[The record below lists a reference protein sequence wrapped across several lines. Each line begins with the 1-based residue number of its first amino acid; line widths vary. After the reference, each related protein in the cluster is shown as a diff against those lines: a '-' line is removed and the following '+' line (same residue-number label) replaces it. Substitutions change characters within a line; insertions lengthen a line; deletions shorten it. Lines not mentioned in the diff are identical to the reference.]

1 MKATRALVLFLLT
14 VLLCPAL
21 ASAGT
26 LGPALNY
33 EELLDMVRRAKDGD
47 ILLVSGEMTAT
58 EEAISSPALL
68 QISGD
73 GRAVLHRL
81 HISDSSVILS
91 DVELRDS
98 LTISGISNVEL
109 RAVRVEGAPGQSGL
123 SLVGGGT
130 LLIDGDCEITGGE
143 GATGVSVSQRGGDL
157 YVSVEGS
164 IRGGEGGGSGM
175 EVSPLS
181 EYGTMM
187 LAGTIR
193 GGNDAMMGGTGLNL
207 FGLSGNAFI
216 TVAGSVRGGR
226 GAAGGAG
233 MQVVSIGDTVSIGVN
248 GEIRGGSGDEYG
260 GNALIVMD
268 AAGAAAVNLSGML
281 IGGDASAQTGEPGQS
296 LLVIGDSVAH
306 TRVANC
312 LLQDGENTFIYNK
325 AITPLPEIT
334 SSVDAVEPLA
344 TPSPTPEP
352 TATPAPT
359 HTPTPEPTASPEP
372 TATPAPTHT
381 PTPKPTA
388 TPEPTATPAP
398 THTPTPKPT
407 ASPEPTPSPTDE
419 PTASPDIPVETE
431 APTET
436 EAPAETEVPAETESP
451 VETALPAE
459 GAAG

>member
-73 GRAVLHRL
+73 GKAVLHRL
-81 HISDSSVILS
+81 HISDSSVVLS

-109 RAVRVEGAPGQSGL
+109 RAVRVQGAPGQSGL

-312 LLQDGENTFIYNK
+312 LLQDGENTFVYNK

-344 TPSPTPEP
+344 TPSPTVTPMPMITTPAPTAMVTPTPVVTPTILTPES

-359 HTPTPEPTASPEP
+359 HTPTPTASPES
-372 TATPAPTHT
+372 TPI
-381 PTPKPTA
+381 
-388 TPEPTATPAP
+388 
-398 THTPTPKPT
+398 
-407 ASPEPTPSPTDE
+407 PTDE

-436 EAPAETEVPAETESP
+436 EAPAETESP

>member
-73 GRAVLHRL
+73 GKAVLHRL

-109 RAVRVEGAPGQSGL
+109 RAVRVQGAPGQSGL

-216 TVAGSVRGGR
+216 TVAGSIRGGR

-344 TPSPTPEP
+344 TPSPTVTPMPMVTTPAPTAMVTPTPVVTPTILTPES

-359 HTPTPEPTASPEP
+359 HTPTPTASPE
-372 TATPAPTHT
+372 
-381 PTPKPTA
+381 
-388 TPEPTATPAP
+388 
-398 THTPTPKPT
+398 
-407 ASPEPTPSPTDE
+407 STPSPTDE
-419 PTASPDIPVETE
+419 PTASPDVPVETE

-436 EAPAETEVPAETESP
+436 EAPAEPESP

>member
-81 HISDSSVILS
+81 HISDSSVVLS

-109 RAVRVEGAPGQSGL
+109 RTVRVEGAPGQSGL

-268 AAGAAAVNLSGML
+268 AVGASAVNLSGML
-281 IGGDASAQTGEPGQS
+281 IGGDASAQSGEPGQS

-312 LLQDGENTFIYNK
+312 MLQDGENTFAYNK

-334 SSVDAVEPLA
+334 SSVDAVEPMA
-344 TPSPTPEP
+344 TPSP
-352 TATPAPT
+352 AV
-359 HTPTPEPTASPEP
+359 TPTLEPTASPEH
-372 TATPAPTHT
+372 TAL
-381 PTPKPTA
+381 
-388 TPEPTATPAP
+388 PERTD
-398 THTPTPKPT
+398 
-407 ASPEPTPSPTDE
+407 SPEPTVSPEHTDSPEHTPIPTDE

-431 APTET
+431 APAET
-436 EAPAETEVPAETESP
+436 EAPTETESP

>member
-14 VLLCPAL
+14 VLLCPIP

-68 QISGD
+68 QISGN
-73 GRAVLHRL
+73 GKAVLHRL

-109 RAVRVEGAPGQSGL
+109 RAVRVQGAPGQSGL

-312 LLQDGENTFIYNK
+312 MLQDGENTFAYNK

-334 SSVDAVEPLA
+334 SSVDAVEPLV

-352 TATPAPT
+352 TASPAPT
-359 HTPTPEPTASPEP
+359 AMVTPTPVVTPTITASPEP

-381 PTPKPTA
+381 P
-388 TPEPTATPAP
+388 
-398 THTPTPKPT
+398 KPT
-407 ASPEPTPSPTDE
+407 ASPEPTPIPTDE
-419 PTASPDIPVETE
+419 PPVETE

-436 EAPAETEVPAETESP
+436 EAPAQTESPAETEAPAETESP

-459 GAAG
+459 GTAG

>member
-73 GRAVLHRL
+73 GKAILHRL

-109 RAVRVEGAPGQSGL
+109 RTVRVEGAPGQSGL

-157 YVSVEGS
+157 YVSDEGS

-248 GEIRGGSGDEYG
+248 GEIRGGSGDE
-260 GNALIVMD
+260 
-268 AAGAAAVNLSGML
+268 
-281 IGGDASAQTGEPGQS
+281 
-296 LLVIGDSVAH
+296 
-306 TRVANC
+306 
-312 LLQDGENTFIYNK
+312 
-325 AITPLPEIT
+325 
-334 SSVDAVEPLA
+334 
-344 TPSPTPEP
+344 
-352 TATPAPT
+352 
-359 HTPTPEPTASPEP
+359 
-372 TATPAPTHT
+372 
-381 PTPKPTA
+381 
-388 TPEPTATPAP
+388 
-398 THTPTPKPT
+398 
-407 ASPEPTPSPTDE
+407 
-419 PTASPDIPVETE
+419 
-431 APTET
+431 
-436 EAPAETEVPAETESP
+436 
-451 VETALPAE
+451 
-459 GAAG
+459 

>member
-1 MKATRALVLFLLT
+1 MSASRAAFAAAKAAAAA
-14 VLLCPAL
+14 C
-21 ASAGT
+21 
-26 LGPALNY
+26 
-33 EELLDMVRRAKDGD
+33 
-47 ILLVSGEMTAT
+47 
-58 EEAISSPALL
+58 
-68 QISGD
+68 
-73 GRAVLHRL
+73 
-81 HISDSSVILS
+81 
-91 DVELRDS
+91 
-98 LTISGISNVEL
+98 
-109 RAVRVEGAPGQSGL
+109 
-123 SLVGGGT
+123 
-130 LLIDGDCEITGGE
+130 
-143 GATGVSVSQRGGDL
+143 
-157 YVSVEGS
+157 
-164 IRGGEGGGSGM
+164 

-268 AAGAAAVNLSGML
+268 AVGASAVNLSGML
-281 IGGDASAQTGEPGQS
+281 IGGDASAQSGEPGQS

-312 LLQDGENTFIYNK
+312 MLQDGENTFAYNK

-334 SSVDAVEPLA
+334 SSVDAVEPMA
-344 TPSPTPEP
+344 TPSPAVTPTLEP
-352 TATPAPT
+352 TASPE
-359 HTPTPEPTASPEP
+359 HTASPEPTASPE
-372 TATPAPTHT
+372 HT
-381 PTPKPTA
+381 D
-388 TPEPTATPAP
+388 
-398 THTPTPKPT
+398 
-407 ASPEPTPSPTDE
+407 SPEPTPIPTDE

-431 APTET
+431 APAET
-436 EAPAETEVPAETESP
+436 EAPTETESP

>member
-73 GRAVLHRL
+73 GKAVLHRL
-81 HISDSSVILS
+81 HISDSSVVLS

-109 RAVRVEGAPGQSGL
+109 RAVRVQGAPGQSGL
-123 SLVGGGT
+123 SLVGSGT

-344 TPSPTPEP
+344 TPSPTVTPMPMVTTPAPTAMVTPTPVVTPTILTPES

-359 HTPTPEPTASPEP
+359 HTPTPTASPE
-372 TATPAPTHT
+372 
-381 PTPKPTA
+381 
-388 TPEPTATPAP
+388 
-398 THTPTPKPT
+398 
-407 ASPEPTPSPTDE
+407 STPSPTDE

-436 EAPAETEVPAETESP
+436 EAPAETESP

>member
-73 GRAVLHRL
+73 GKAVLHRL

-109 RAVRVEGAPGQSGL
+109 RAVRVQGAPGQSGL

-344 TPSPTPEP
+344 TPSPTVTPMPMVTTPAPTAMVTPTPVVTPTILTPES

-359 HTPTPEPTASPEP
+359 HTPTPTASPE
-372 TATPAPTHT
+372 
-381 PTPKPTA
+381 
-388 TPEPTATPAP
+388 
-398 THTPTPKPT
+398 
-407 ASPEPTPSPTDE
+407 STPSPTDE
-419 PTASPDIPVETE
+419 PTASPDVPVETE

-436 EAPAETEVPAETESP
+436 EAPAEPESP

>member
-58 EEAISSPALL
+58 EEAIASPALL

-73 GRAVLHRL
+73 GKAVLHRL

-109 RAVRVEGAPGQSGL
+109 RAVRVQGAPGQSGL

-216 TVAGSVRGGR
+216 TVAGSIRGGR

-248 GEIRGGSGDEYG
+248 GEIHGGSGDEYG

-312 LLQDGENTFIYNK
+312 LLQDGENTFTYNK

-344 TPSPTPEP
+344 TPSPTVTPMP
-352 TATPAPT
+352 MVTTPAPT
-359 HTPTPEPTASPEP
+359 AMVTPTPVV
-372 TATPAPTHT
+372 T
-381 PTPKPTA
+381 PTIL

-398 THTPTPKPT
+398 THTPTPT
-407 ASPEPTPSPTDE
+407 ASPESTPSPTDE
-419 PTASPDIPVETE
+419 PTASPDVPVETE

-436 EAPAETEVPAETESP
+436 EAPAETESP

>member
-73 GRAVLHRL
+73 GKAVLHRL
-81 HISDSSVILS
+81 HISDSSVVLS

-109 RAVRVEGAPGQSGL
+109 RTVRVEGAPGQSGL

-216 TVAGSVRGGR
+216 TVAGS
-226 GAAGGAG
+226 
-233 MQVVSIGDTVSIGVN
+233 
-248 GEIRGGSGDEYG
+248 
-260 GNALIVMD
+260 
-268 AAGAAAVNLSGML
+268 
-281 IGGDASAQTGEPGQS
+281 
-296 LLVIGDSVAH
+296 
-306 TRVANC
+306 
-312 LLQDGENTFIYNK
+312 
-325 AITPLPEIT
+325 
-334 SSVDAVEPLA
+334 
-344 TPSPTPEP
+344 
-352 TATPAPT
+352 
-359 HTPTPEPTASPEP
+359 
-372 TATPAPTHT
+372 
-381 PTPKPTA
+381 
-388 TPEPTATPAP
+388 
-398 THTPTPKPT
+398 
-407 ASPEPTPSPTDE
+407 
-419 PTASPDIPVETE
+419 
-431 APTET
+431 
-436 EAPAETEVPAETESP
+436 
-451 VETALPAE
+451 
-459 GAAG
+459 

>member
-73 GRAVLHRL
+73 GKAVLHRL

-344 TPSPTPEP
+344 TPSPTVTPMP
-352 TATPAPT
+352 MVTTPAPT
-359 HTPTPEPTASPEP
+359 AMVTPTPVV
-372 TATPAPTHT
+372 APTIL
-381 PTPKPTA
+381 

-398 THTPTPKPT
+398 THTPTPT
-407 ASPEPTPSPTDE
+407 ASPESTPSPTDE
-419 PTASPDIPVETE
+419 PTASPDVPVETE

-436 EAPAETEVPAETESP
+436 EAPAETESP

-459 GAAG
+459 GTAG

>member
-73 GRAVLHRL
+73 GKAVLHRL

-109 RAVRVEGAPGQSGL
+109 RAVRVQGAPGQSGL

-281 IGGDASAQTGEPGQS
+281 LGGDASAQTGEPGQS

-344 TPSPTPEP
+344 TPSPTVTPMPMITTPAPTAMVTPTPVVTPTILTPES

-359 HTPTPEPTASPEP
+359 HTPTPTASPES
-372 TATPAPTHT
+372 TPI
-381 PTPKPTA
+381 
-388 TPEPTATPAP
+388 
-398 THTPTPKPT
+398 
-407 ASPEPTPSPTDE
+407 PTDE

-436 EAPAETEVPAETESP
+436 EAPAETESP

>member
-73 GRAVLHRL
+73 GKAVLHRL

-109 RAVRVEGAPGQSGL
+109 RAVRVQGAPGQSGL

-344 TPSPTPEP
+344 TPSPTVTPMPMVTTPAPTAMVTPTPVVTPTILTPES

-359 HTPTPEPTASPEP
+359 HTPTPTASPE
-372 TATPAPTHT
+372 
-381 PTPKPTA
+381 
-388 TPEPTATPAP
+388 
-398 THTPTPKPT
+398 
-407 ASPEPTPSPTDE
+407 STPSPTDE

-436 EAPAETEVPAETESP
+436 EAPAETESP

>member
-14 VLLCPAL
+14 VLLCPIP

-73 GRAVLHRL
+73 GKAILHRL

-109 RAVRVEGAPGQSGL
+109 RAVRVQGAPGESGL

-193 GGNDAMMGGTGLNL
+193 GGSDAMMGGTGLNL

-312 LLQDGENTFIYNK
+312 LLQDGENTFAYNK

-334 SSVDAVEPLA
+334 SSVNAVEPLV
-344 TPSPTPEP
+344 TPSPTVTP
-352 TATPAPT
+352 TPMVTTPAPT

-372 TATPAPTHT
+372 TATPAPT
-381 PTPKPTA
+381 
-388 TPEPTATPAP
+388 
-398 THTPTPKPT
+398 PTPKPT
-407 ASPEPTPSPTDE
+407 ASPEPTPIPTDE
-419 PTASPDIPVETE
+419 PTASPEPTPIPTDEPTASPGVPTETEAPVETE
-431 APTET
+431 AP
-436 EAPAETEVPAETESP
+436 AQTESP
-451 VETALPAE
+451 VETAPPAE

>member
-73 GRAVLHRL
+73 GKAVLHRL
-81 HISDSSVILS
+81 HISDSSVVLS

-109 RAVRVEGAPGQSGL
+109 RAVRVQGAPGQSGL

-312 LLQDGENTFIYNK
+312 LLQDGENTFTYNK

-344 TPSPTPEP
+344 TPSPTVTPMP
-352 TATPAPT
+352 MVTTPAPT
-359 HTPTPEPTASPEP
+359 AMVTPTPVV
-372 TATPAPTHT
+372 T
-381 PTPKPTA
+381 PTIL

-398 THTPTPKPT
+398 THTPT
-407 ASPEPTPSPTDE
+407 ASPESTPSPTDE
-419 PTASPDIPVETE
+419 PTASPDVPVETE

-436 EAPAETEVPAETESP
+436 EAPAETESP

>member
-81 HISDSSVILS
+81 HISDSSVVLS

-109 RAVRVEGAPGQSGL
+109 RTVRVEGAPGQSGL

-193 GGNDAMMGGTGLNL
+193 GGNDAMMGGTGP
-207 FGLSGNAFI
+207 A
-216 TVAGSVRGGR
+216 TAPGSVIVSTAEHLAMVVLVQCLHPGHRMLIGHFSAPLNMRTGSPAFGQIGASLSNAIFNQLWRHYGLPLSNGSPGYVSAKGIEFQAGYEKGVAAILSALPGGSS
-226 GAAGGAG
+226 
-233 MQVVSIGDTVSIGVN
+233 MLLHL
-248 GEIRGGSGDEYG
+248 GGSGGPATHPVQAILDDDIAGMVGRFASGEATLCPPTRRPSSA
-260 GNALIVMD
+260 NHLMKL
-268 AAGAAAVNLSGML
+268 AA
-281 IGGDASAQTGEPGQS
+281 
-296 LLVIGDSVAH
+296 
-306 TRVANC
+306 
-312 LLQDGENTFIYNK
+312 
-325 AITPLPEIT
+325 
-334 SSVDAVEPLA
+334 
-344 TPSPTPEP
+344 
-352 TATPAPT
+352 
-359 HTPTPEPTASPEP
+359 
-372 TATPAPTHT
+372 
-381 PTPKPTA
+381 
-388 TPEPTATPAP
+388 
-398 THTPTPKPT
+398 
-407 ASPEPTPSPTDE
+407 
-419 PTASPDIPVETE
+419 
-431 APTET
+431 
-436 EAPAETEVPAETESP
+436 
-451 VETALPAE
+451 
-459 GAAG
+459 

>member
-73 GRAVLHRL
+73 GKAVLHRL

-109 RAVRVEGAPGQSGL
+109 RAVRVQGAPGQSGL

-143 GATGVSVSQRGGDL
+143 GATGVSVSHRGGDL
-157 YVSVEGS
+157 YVSAEGS

-344 TPSPTPEP
+344 TPSPTVTPMPMVTTPAPTAMVTPTPVVTPTILTPES

-359 HTPTPEPTASPEP
+359 HTPTPTASPE
-372 TATPAPTHT
+372 
-381 PTPKPTA
+381 
-388 TPEPTATPAP
+388 
-398 THTPTPKPT
+398 
-407 ASPEPTPSPTDE
+407 STPSPTDE
-419 PTASPDIPVETE
+419 PTASPDVPVETE

-436 EAPAETEVPAETESP
+436 EAPAETESP

>member
-33 EELLDMVRRAKDGD
+33 KELLDMVRRAKDGD

-58 EEAISSPALL
+58 EEAIASPALL

-73 GRAVLHRL
+73 GKAVLHRL

-91 DVELRDS
+91 DVELQDS

-109 RAVRVEGAPGQSGL
+109 RAVRVQGAPGQSGL

-312 LLQDGENTFIYNK
+312 LLQDGENTFTYNK

-344 TPSPTPEP
+344 TPSPTVTPMP
-352 TATPAPT
+352 MVTTPAPT
-359 HTPTPEPTASPEP
+359 AMVTPTPVV
-372 TATPAPTHT
+372 T
-381 PTPKPTA
+381 PTIL

-398 THTPTPKPT
+398 THTPTPT
-407 ASPEPTPSPTDE
+407 ASPESTPSPTDE
-419 PTASPDIPVETE
+419 PTASPDVPVETE

-436 EAPAETEVPAETESP
+436 EAPAETESP

>member
-73 GRAVLHRL
+73 GKAVLHRL

-109 RAVRVEGAPGQSGL
+109 RAVRVQGAPGQSGL

-344 TPSPTPEP
+344 TPSPTVTPMPMVTTPAPTAMVTPTPVVTPTILTPES

-359 HTPTPEPTASPEP
+359 HTPTPTASPE
-372 TATPAPTHT
+372 
-381 PTPKPTA
+381 
-388 TPEPTATPAP
+388 
-398 THTPTPKPT
+398 
-407 ASPEPTPSPTDE
+407 STPSPTDE
-419 PTASPDIPVETE
+419 PTASPDVPVETE

-436 EAPAETEVPAETESP
+436 EAPAETESP

>member
-109 RAVRVEGAPGQSGL
+109 RTVRVEGAPGQSGL

-130 LLIDGDCEITGGE
+130 LLIDGDCEITGGK

-248 GEIRGGSGDEYG
+248 GEICGGSGNEYG

-268 AAGAAAVNLSGML
+268 AVGASAVNLSGML
-281 IGGDASAQTGEPGQS
+281 IGGDASAQSGEPGQS

-312 LLQDGENTFIYNK
+312 MLQDGENTFAYNK

-334 SSVDAVEPLA
+334 SSVDAVEPMA
-344 TPSPTPEP
+344 TPSPAVTPTLEPTASPEHTALPEHTASPEP
-352 TATPAPT
+352 TVS
-359 HTPTPEPTASPEP
+359 PEPTASPEP
-372 TATPAPTHT
+372 TPI
-381 PTPKPTA
+381 
-388 TPEPTATPAP
+388 
-398 THTPTPKPT
+398 
-407 ASPEPTPSPTDE
+407 PTDE

-431 APTET
+431 APAET
-436 EAPAETEVPAETESP
+436 EAPTETESP

>member
-73 GRAVLHRL
+73 GKAVLHRL
-81 HISDSSVILS
+81 HISDSSVVLS

-109 RAVRVEGAPGQSGL
+109 RAVRVQGAPGQSGL

-344 TPSPTPEP
+344 TPSPTVTPMPMVTTPAPTAMVTPTPVVTPTILTPES

-359 HTPTPEPTASPEP
+359 HTPTPTASPE
-372 TATPAPTHT
+372 
-381 PTPKPTA
+381 
-388 TPEPTATPAP
+388 
-398 THTPTPKPT
+398 
-407 ASPEPTPSPTDE
+407 STPSPTDE

-436 EAPAETEVPAETESP
+436 EAPAETESP

>member
-109 RAVRVEGAPGQSGL
+109 RAVRIEGAPGQSGL

-344 TPSPTPEP
+344 TPSPTVTPMPMITTPAPTAMVTPTPVVTPTILTPES

-359 HTPTPEPTASPEP
+359 HTPTPTASPE
-372 TATPAPTHT
+372 
-381 PTPKPTA
+381 
-388 TPEPTATPAP
+388 
-398 THTPTPKPT
+398 
-407 ASPEPTPSPTDE
+407 STPSPTDE

-436 EAPAETEVPAETESP
+436 EAPAETESP

>member
-14 VLLCPAL
+14 VLLCPIP

-73 GRAVLHRL
+73 GKAVLHRL

-109 RAVRVEGAPGQSGL
+109 RAVRIEGAPGQSGL

-157 YVSVEGS
+157 YVSVEGN

-312 LLQDGENTFIYNK
+312 LLQDGENTFAYNK

-334 SSVDAVEPLA
+334 SSVDAVEPLP

-352 TATPAPT
+352 TASPAPT

-381 PTPKPTA
+381 PKPTA
-388 TPEPTATPAP
+388 SPEPTPIP
-398 THTPTPKPT
+398 TDEPT

-419 PTASPDIPVETE
+419 PTASPDVPVETK
-431 APTET
+431 APAET
-436 EAPAETEVPAETESP
+436 EAPAQTESP

>member
-58 EEAISSPALL
+58 EEAIASPALL

-73 GRAVLHRL
+73 GKAVLHRL

-109 RAVRVEGAPGQSGL
+109 RAVRVQGAPGQSGL

-312 LLQDGENTFIYNK
+312 LLQDGENTFTYNK

-344 TPSPTPEP
+344 TPSPTVTPMP
-352 TATPAPT
+352 MVTTPAPT
-359 HTPTPEPTASPEP
+359 AMVTPTPVV
-372 TATPAPTHT
+372 T
-381 PTPKPTA
+381 PTIL

-398 THTPTPKPT
+398 THTPTPT
-407 ASPEPTPSPTDE
+407 ASPESTPSPTDE
-419 PTASPDIPVETE
+419 PTASPDVPVETE

-436 EAPAETEVPAETESP
+436 EAPAETESP

>member
-33 EELLDMVRRAKDGD
+33 KELLDMVRRAKDGD

-73 GRAVLHRL
+73 GKAVLHRL

-109 RAVRVEGAPGQSGL
+109 RAVRVQGAPGQSGL

-312 LLQDGENTFIYNK
+312 LLQDGENTFTYNK

-344 TPSPTPEP
+344 TPSPTVTPMP
-352 TATPAPT
+352 MVTTPAPT
-359 HTPTPEPTASPEP
+359 AMVTPTPVV
-372 TATPAPTHT
+372 T
-381 PTPKPTA
+381 PTIL

-398 THTPTPKPT
+398 THTPTPT
-407 ASPEPTPSPTDE
+407 ASPESTPSPTDE
-419 PTASPDIPVETE
+419 PTASPDVPVETE

-436 EAPAETEVPAETESP
+436 EAPAETESP